1 MMHQSEFDAANVA
14 LSRAADKRK
23 SLINIHKNLYT
34 ATLKFCYSVNFVRL
48 KLMAG
53 DRVYSTRE
61 TVAISSCVWGY
72 HIYKDRW
79 KPRIGEN
86 FACVPGIYNIKD
98 RYAVAVVKNQDHV
111 DAIENDRLPCGFG
124 NTLRSAQMLEVFL
137 DRHLLSSSM
146 WRLAREMYGIIIFG
160 LVQIFVDLTL

>member
-1 MMHQSEFDAANVA
+1 
-14 LSRAADKRK
+14 
-23 SLINIHKNLYT
+23 
-34 ATLKFCYSVNFVRL
+34 
-48 KLMAG
+48 MAG

-61 TVAISSCVWGY
+61 TVAISSCVRGY
-72 HIYKDRW
+72 HVYKDRW

-86 FACVPGIYNIKD
+86 LACVLGIYNIKD

-146 WRLAREMYGIIIFG
+146 WRPAREMYGIIIFG
-160 LVQIFVDLTL
+160 FVQIFEDLIFDTQLLYEN